1 MCDRVASPLLGRGAG
16 GRPPGFPLAASVGGL
31 VKRERAMD
39 MFAGPDRNR
48 NITLVVAVVVIVVL
62 AILYAAG
69 SLPGL

>member
-1 MCDRVASPLLGRGAG
+1 
-16 GRPPGFPLAASVGGL
+16 
-31 VKRERAMD
+31 MD